1 MVSFQ
6 YQKIN
11 KFKPIFITYKIFL
24 CAENLFS
31 GKHWPSVYSDSSD
44 SEGAVAVFNYDSK
57 YLIELQKVPSTATRQ
72 EIRVFL
78 NNMEILNGLNGIH
91 FLVESNDQKD
101 GQVFVQ
107 LENLKDFQTALKLNN
122 KCLDGVFIEGSRILF
137 EIIGKKI
144 LVI

>member
-1 MVSFQ
+1 M
-6 YQKIN
+6 
-11 KFKPIFITYKIFL
+11 

-72 EIRVFL
+72 EIRDFL

-91 FLVESNDQKD
+91 FLVESNNQKD

-122 KCLDGVFIEGSRILF
+122 KCLDGVSIEGNKILF
-137 EIIGKKI
+137 EIVEKKQFW
-144 LVI
+144 

>member
-1 MVSFQ
+1 M
-6 YQKIN
+6 
-11 KFKPIFITYKIFL
+11 

-44 SEGAVAVFNYDSK
+44 SEGAVAIFNYDSK
-57 YLIELQKVPSTATRQ
+57 YLIEIRKLPSTATRK
-72 EIRVFL
+72 EIRDFL

-107 LENLKDFQTALKLNN
+107 LENLRDFQTALKLHN
-122 KCLDGVFIEGSRILF
+122 KCFDDVSVEGNKILL
-137 EIIGKKI
+137 EIIEKKTI
-144 LVI
+144 LVV